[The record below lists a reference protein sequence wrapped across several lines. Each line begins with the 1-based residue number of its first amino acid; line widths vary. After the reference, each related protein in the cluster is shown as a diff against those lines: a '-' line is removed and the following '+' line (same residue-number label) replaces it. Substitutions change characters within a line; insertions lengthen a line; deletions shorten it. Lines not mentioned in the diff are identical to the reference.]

1 MSFCLALTDVDWSLT
16 KDAFSI
22 LGTIASA
29 LGIGLAFYVGIEGL
43 ATWKR
48 QLRGT
53 THHELAR
60 KALIELYKYRES
72 VERARSPAMMGSE
85 LELKPEEE
93 ADLTFREKSYLR
105 KCSGYQK
112 RFDAMFAARA
122 PIHATLLESEAL
134 WGKELG
140 ELFKPLFS
148 MQHDFLLYVEY
159 WLMASDPRED
169 EDYRR
174 TYWDVIKDK
183 PKIIFDKLGDD
194 GDEFRQNFNRCVAG
208 IEQYLKPRLA

>member
-1 MSFCLALTDVDWSLT
+1 MSFCVALTDIDWSIT
-16 KDAFSI
+16 KDVFSI
-22 LGTIASA
+22 VGTVMGVLGVGFAA
-29 LGIGLAFYVGIEGL
+29 YVGIEGL
-43 ATWKR
+43 KTWKR

-53 THHELAR
+53 SHHELAR

-85 LELKPEEE
+85 MELRPEDE
-93 ADLTFREKSYLR
+93 AALNFREKVYLR

-112 RFDAMFAARA
+112 RFDTMTAARA

-134 WGKELG
+134 WGRELG
-140 ELFKPLFS
+140 ELFKPLFT
-148 MQHDFLLYVEY
+148 MQNDFFLYVEY

-174 TYWDVIKDK
+174 TYSDIIKGR
-183 PKIIFDKLGDD
+183 PKIIFDKLDKD
-194 GDEFRQNFNRCVAG
+194 GDEFRQRFNVYVSE
-208 IEQYLKPRLA
+208 IEQYLKPKLA

>member
-1 MSFCLALTDVDWSLT
+1 MSFCVALTDIDWSIT
-16 KDAFSI
+16 KDVFSI
-22 LGTIASA
+22 VGTVMGAI
-29 LGIGLAFYVGIEGL
+29 GIGFAAYVGIVGL
-43 ATWKR
+43 QTWKR

-53 THHELAR
+53 SHHELAR

-85 LELKPEEE
+85 MELRLEDEVALS
-93 ADLTFREKSYLR
+93 FREKAYLR

-112 RFDAMFAARA
+112 RFDTMTAARA

-134 WGKELG
+134 WGGELG
-140 ELFKPLFS
+140 ELFKPLFT
-148 MQHDFLLYVEY
+148 MQNEFFLYVEY

-174 TYWDVIKDK
+174 TYSDIIKGQ
-183 PKIIFDKLGDD
+183 PKIVFDKLDKE
-194 GDEFRQNFNRCVAG
+194 GDEFRQRFNVYVSE
-208 IEQYLKPRLA
+208 IEQYLKPKLA